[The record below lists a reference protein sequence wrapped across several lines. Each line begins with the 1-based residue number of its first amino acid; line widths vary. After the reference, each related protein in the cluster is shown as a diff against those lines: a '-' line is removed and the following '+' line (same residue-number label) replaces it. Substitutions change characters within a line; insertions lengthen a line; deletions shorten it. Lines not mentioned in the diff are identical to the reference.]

1 MEETLIT
8 EKADKKTILVAEDN
22 PDMRAYI
29 QSILQKEYKVVLAQN
44 GAEALEKL
52 SQQEVD
58 LIISDLMMPVMDGNE
73 LSKRV
78 KADLSTSHIPF
89 LMLTAIRSE
98 QQEKISYEIGVDEY
112 LHKPFDEDILQLRIY
127 NILSTREKFKQHF
140 SNNMSCESLHIAK
153 TSKDSL
159 FMDKAFKLIKENY
172 SNSEYNL
179 ERFVKDMGYSKTLVN
194 EKLQAITGQSIG
206 VFMKNYRLNVAKAS
220 LLEGSGMSISEI
232 AYAVGFNDPK
242 YFTRCFK
249 ELFGMLPSEVK

>member
-1 MEETLIT
+1 M
-8 EKADKKTILVAEDN
+8 AEDN

-29 QSILQKEYKVVLAQN
+29 LSILQKDYLVLLAQN

-52 SQQEVD
+52 VQQEVD
-58 LIISDLMMPVMDGNE
+58 LIISDLMMPIMDGNE

-78 KADLSTSHIPF
+78 KDNLSTSHIPF

-98 QQEKISYEIGVDEY
+98 QQEKLSYKIGVDEY
-112 LHKPFDEDILQLRIY
+112 LYKPFDEDILRLRIH
-127 NILSTREKFKQHF
+127 NILSTREKFKQRF
-140 SNNMSCESLHIAK
+140 SSNMTYESLSIAQ

-159 FMDKAFKLIKENY
+159 FMEKALKLIKENY
-172 SNSEYNL
+172 QDSEYNL

-194 EKLQAITGQSIG
+194 EKLQSITGQSIG
-206 VFMKNYRLNVAKAS
+206 VFMKNYRLNIAKVS
-220 LLEGSGMSISEI
+220 LEEGSGMSVSEV

-249 ELFGMLPSEVK
+249 ELFGILPSDIK